1 MAMTIATNVAAL
13 NAQRNLNRS
22 SSSLSVAMQRLSSG
36 LRVNS
41 AKDDA
46 AGLAIAD
53 RMTAQIRGLNQA
65 ARNAND
71 AISLAQTAE
80 GAMQESTTI
89 LQRIRD
95 LAVQS
100 ANDSNS
106 AVDRSNLQKEVAQL
120 QQELDRIALTTRF
133 NGKDLLDGTF
143 TSQTFHIGAF
153 ANENLTLSLG
163 DATAAAIGAQRVYS
177 DGSLNQAATAA
188 NTLPTSPVAANEDL
202 TITGTIGSTT
212 IDVAAAATA
221 KTVADQVNAAA
232 AGTGVTASAY
242 TQLSLSNLTAAGT
255 ISFSLSGLSAA
266 NISTNIASTG
276 DLSELSDAINAVT
289 ATTGVEATLS
299 SNRASLTLKSRE
311 GYDIGIEDFSVGAAN
326 STIDVQGLDQDGVA
340 AGNAVSLTDGGTDS
354 TLVGGTLTFESSDT
368 FSVTSANAGGLFAAN
383 TATASTLSAVSAID
397 VGTQGGANN
406 ALEVVD
412 AALQFIDNMR
422 ADLGAIQNRLES
434 TIANLSNVAENLEA
448 AKSRV
453 VDADFA
459 AETAALTKGQ
469 ILQQAGTAILAQANQ
484 LPQQALQL
492 LQG

>member
-22 SSSLSVAMQRLSSG
+22 SSGLSVAMQRLSSG

-80 GAMQESTTI
+80 GAMQESTSI

-106 AVDRSNLQKEVAQL
+106 AVDRANLQKEVAQL

-143 TSQTFHIGAF
+143 TAQTFHIGAF

-163 DATAAAIGAQRVYS
+163 DATSAAIGSQQVS
-177 DGSLNQAATAA
+177 SNGTLNNAIAAAATLPA
-188 NTLPTSPVAANEDL
+188 NTVGAGEDL

-212 IDVAAAATA
+212 IDVAANATA
-221 KTVADQVNAAA
+221 NAIAAQVNAAT
-232 AGTGVTASAY
+232 AGTGVTATAISQA
-242 TQLSLSNLTAAGT
+242 TLSS
-255 ISFSLSGLSAA
+255 LSAA
-266 NISTNIASTG
+266 GSVQFTLSGSGSAAISTNVAAAG
-276 DLSELSDAINAVT
+276 DLSTLAAAINSVT
-289 ATTGVEATLS
+289 STTGVTATLS
-299 SNRASLTLKSRE
+299 SNRASITLQSRE
-311 GYDIGIEDFSVGAAN
+311 GYDIGIENFTNSGGGTAA
-326 STIDVQGLDQDGVA
+326 VQGLDASGANAGGA
-340 AGNAVSLTDGGTDS
+340 ATLTSGGNDS
-354 TLVGGTLTFESSDT
+354 TRVGGTLTFQASET
-368 FSVTSANAGGLFAAN
+368 FSVTSAATGGLF
-383 TATASTLSAVSAID
+383 TATTANASVLSAVSSID
-397 VGTQGGANN
+397 VGSQAGANN

-412 AALQFIDNMR
+412 AAIQFIDNMR
-422 ADLGAIQNRLES
+422 ADLGAVQNRLES
-434 TIANLSNVAENLEA
+434 TIANLSNVAENLA
-448 AKSRV
+448 AARSRV